1 MHEQITEQQLAEWE
15 RQEKAASPGPW
26 GAVDKENPQLDCY
39 GEYSPG
45 SPAMVVSD
53 NEDWLLISGNEMGAG
68 IPDHIDEANIAF
80 VADARTAMPLLIAE
94 VRRLRNALQRIADIP
109 LNEQGM
115 RDTAAF
121 ALGLATGRPPSEQ
134 PDPVATFK
142 QLAEAAAGRW
152 DGVDA
157 AAWVAEQRGHNDEQQ
172 DPADGRHDA
181 VTRLMAEND
190 KLKTEIARLENE
202 CRGWNAETK
211 AGFFRQADYIRKY
224 QEENDRLQ
232 EQAELRR
239 LSLLLEEQAA
249 YNRMCHDEELRDV
262 LDD

>member
-1 MHEQITEQQLAEWE
+1 MNEQDPADDCHI
-15 RQEKAASPGPW
+15 
-26 GAVDKENPQLDCY
+26 KE
-39 GEYSPG
+39 
-45 SPAMVVSD
+45 A
-53 NEDWLLISGNEMGAG
+53 
-68 IPDHIDEANIAF
+68 
-80 VADARTAMPLLIAE
+80 
-94 VRRLRNALQRIADIP
+94 VRRLRMWEAVHGREQKPKFLADID
-109 LNEQGM
+109 LVLIAAWRHAEALSVNGV
-115 RDTAAF
+115 TAA
-121 ALGLATGRPPSEQ
+121 E
-134 PDPVATFK
+134 
-142 QLAEAAAGRW
+142 
-152 DGVDA
+152 
-157 AAWVAEQRGHNDEQQ
+157 
-172 DPADGRHDA
+172 DPADDRHDA